1 METRTKLEIGSVII
15 MAMLISGA
23 YFIAQGDIAYY
34 CESKD
39 QVRICDKL
47 SSGIGTRCYFNETYS
62 ICKEGWKVVEQ
73 EVKAEFP
80 KQIKLF
86 ANGENYVCEV
96 INGKVNSYSGCFSES
111 NKFGYLGEL
120 V

>member
-1 METRTKLEIGSVII
+1 MQTRTKLEIGSVII

-23 YFIAQGDIAYY
+23 YFIAQGDDAYY

-39 QVRICDKL
+39 QVRICEKL

-62 ICKEGWKVVEQ
+62 ICKEGWKVIEQ
-73 EVKAEFP
+73 EVEVKSSE
-80 KQIKLF
+80 QIELF

-96 INGKVNSYSGCFSES
+96 INGKVNSYSGCVSDS

-120 V
+120 L

>member
-1 METRTKLEIGSVII
+1 MEIRTKLEIGSFIV

-23 YFIAQGDIAYY
+23 YFIAQGDTAYY

-62 ICKEGWKVVEQ
+62 ICIEGWKLIEDEVE
-73 EVKAEFP
+73 ADFP
-80 KQIKLF
+80 EQIGLF

-96 INGKVNSYSGCFSES
+96 INGKVNSYSLCFSDS
-111 NKFGYLGEL
+111 NKSGYLGEL